1 MSTLCAV
8 DAGLGAFKFLEAGRS
23 SCEVLDSLLA
33 APRRLGFGD
42 KPHLTIKFEGV
53 EMVVGAD
60 ARSCRMVRSCWSA
73 GKVSQDVR
81 LIMLTALARI
91 AHQHQQNALEI
102 TLASALPVGL
112 WDTHRESFAQLM
124 SGEHQFWVNGLAYRL
139 KVHLDPDFVLPE
151 PYGSYL
157 YLRKRGLAEGETV
170 GVVDIGH
177 STVDFALIDGS
188 GQFDNQY
195 STHQDLG
202 MRCFYQLV
210 VEHFSAVTGQ
220 YLDATDIEKL
230 YMANATEYTVMGN
243 SFRLGGIFEQ
253 AAIHYGQ
260 QLRNACKALWKGVSL
275 DRVLLT
281 GGGAQTV
288 LPVFAQTMAEITGK
302 PYEWIYHEAKQC
314 SGTLSLCPDARIA
327 NALGLSL
334 WLERKHLQS
343 SVYSGV

>member
-8 DAGLGAFKFLEAGRS
+8 DAGLGAFKFLESGKS
-23 SCEVLDSLLA
+23 SCEVLEAMLA

-42 KPHLTIKFEGV
+42 KPHLTIKFEEV
-53 EMVVGAD
+53 ETVVGAD

-91 AHQHQQNALEI
+91 AHQHQQNALEF

-112 WDTHRESFAQLM
+112 WDTHRESFGQLM
-124 SGEHQFWVNGLAYRL
+124 SGNHQFLVNGFAYNL
-139 KVHLDPDFVLPE
+139 QVHLDPDFVLPE

-157 YLRKRGLAEGETV
+157 YLRHRGLANGETV
-170 GVVDIGH
+170 AVVDVGH
-177 STVDFALIDGS
+177 STVDFALVDPS
-188 GQFDNQY
+188 GQFKSQY

-210 VEHFSAVTGQ
+210 VEHFSAATGQ

-230 YMANATEYTVMGN
+230 YMANATEYTLMGN
-243 SFRLGGIFEQ
+243 TFRLDDVFKQ

-260 QLRNACKALWKGVSL
+260 QIKNAAQAIWKGVSL
-275 DRVLLT
+275 DRLLLT

-288 LPVFAQTMAEITGK
+288 LPVFAQAVAQMTDK
-302 PYEWIYHEAKQC
+302 PYEWVVHEAKQC
-314 SGTLSLCPDARIA
+314 SGVLSLCPDARIA

-334 WLERKHLQS
+334 WLGRNHHQSVALQ
-343 SVYSGV
+343 GA